1 MKIKEDFDIN
11 LLKNYGF
18 HKPIDYNTISY
29 DIEDYTISN
38 SDYILYLGHSRRGQF
53 YYLLVKDKDLYI
65 YSSKPDGDGGKL
77 LLPDVLL
84 KLFNDGIIT

>member
-18 HKPIDYNTISY
+18 HKPIDYK
-29 DIEDYTISN
+29 EDYTISN